1 MSHKSKTKTESSK
14 LPGLPLLELAR
25 HELKLCSSQCR
36 AIAGMI
42 RALGSSEFR
51 LWSSELRDAEASG
64 LGASGGGVPNQA
76 FTIVYD
82 VYAGIVVCT
91 MWNFQLVS
99 PGF

>member
-1 MSHKSKTKTESSK
+1 MS
-14 LPGLPLLELAR
+14 
-25 HELKLCSSQCR
+25 
-36 AIAGMI
+36 
-42 RALGSSEFR
+42 LGSG
-51 LWSSELRDAEASG
+51 LRNYGMLKHRG
-64 LGASGGGVPNQA
+64 LGPAGGGVPNQA